1 MVAGDFQKET
11 GTGSAGHK
19 QKYKSCNAIKWFHPP
34 PFLLSPLYLRLNFS
48 VVFFPCQSV
57 GQSVGLHLLQD
68 SDGHVMDLA
77 ATIVEVVASG
87 LVYLLGPNISQVVR
101 EAIP

>member
-1 MVAGDFQKET
+1 MKLEQVLLVT
-11 GTGSAGHK
+11 K
-19 QKYKSCNAIKWFHPP
+19 QKYKTCNAIKCFSTPSISVESSVLKVK
-34 PFLLSPLYLRLNFS
+34 LLN
-48 VVFFPCQSV
+48 VIFFPGQSV

>member
-1 MVAGDFQKET
+1 MKLEQVLLVT
-11 GTGSAGHK
+11 K
-19 QKYKSCNAIKWFHPP
+19 QKYKSCNAIKWFPSTP
-34 PFLLSPLYLRLNFS
+34 SISVESSVLKVELLNVIFLPG
-48 VVFFPCQSV
+48 QSV